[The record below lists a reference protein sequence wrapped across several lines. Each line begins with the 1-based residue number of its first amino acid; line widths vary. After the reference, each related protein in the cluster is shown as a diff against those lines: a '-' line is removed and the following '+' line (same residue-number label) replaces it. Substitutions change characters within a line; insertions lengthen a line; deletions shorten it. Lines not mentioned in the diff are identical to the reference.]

1 MWVAILLNAWNK
13 HQSSC
18 AEASLDLLCP
28 SDGTASWR
36 RGDRIASIP
45 DKWKCSCLEVTW
57 NWTHSIVLRV
67 KIQWFFGFNYTG
79 EAFRQ
84 WFKRVSVK
92 SFFCQLFLDFHQFP
106 SLISILLP
114 LLKLHVPFIPGLPLK
129 AGVQRERIS
138 FQLDVNCKAGLSPS
152 ILKHEGWYK

>member
-45 DKWKCSCLEVTW
+45 DKCKCSCLGVTW
-57 NWTHSIVLRV
+57 NWTHLIVLRV

-84 WFKRVSVK
+84 WFKRVSIK
-92 SFFCQLFLDFHQFP
+92 SFFLPTVSWFSPVPKPDFYTASSFKATC
-106 SLISILLP
+106 SLCPRVALKSRSAEGKNILSAWCELQSRA
-114 LLKLHVPFIPGLPLK
+114 LYFH
-129 AGVQRERIS
+129 S
-138 FQLDVNCKAGLSPS
+138 
-152 ILKHEGWYK
+152 